1 MQLLAS
7 ELNLIYK
14 EYKDISNNNDR
25 LSVNEA
31 MQIMEEL
38 NKSNFVTKYKSP
50 FNIDI
55 NEIYNKY
62 DYSKITT
69 LLSVIEIGNAPEIY
83 SKSKK
88 NTNSSSKFFWYHIC
102 NNKSTKCIF
111 YKFPPVELRQ
121 LWLKVKK
128 IKRLKD
134 VVAIIENNEIFIN
147 ENPLK

>member
-14 EYKDISNNNDR
+14 EYENISSDK

-38 NKSNFVTKYKSP
+38 NKTNLVSKYKSP
-50 FNIDI
+50 FSIDI
-55 NEIYNKY
+55 NEIFNKY

-83 SKSKK
+83 SKNKK
-88 NTNSSSKFFWYHIC
+88 NINSNSNFFWYEIC
-102 NNKSTKCIF
+102 KKKITKCIF
-111 YKFPPVELRQ
+111 YKVPPVELKQ

-128 IKRLKD
+128 IKKLKEI
-134 VVAIIENNEIFIN
+134 VHIIENNEIFIN

>member
-55 NEIYNKY
+55 NEIFNKY

-69 LLSVIEIGNAPEIY
+69 LLSLIEIGNAPEIY

-88 NTNSSSKFFWYHIC
+88 NTNSSSKFFWYQIC
-102 NNKSTKCIF
+102 KNKSTKCIF
-111 YKFPPVELRQ
+111 YKFPPVELKQ